1 MKTSLSLFM
10 AVLSLAWAAVA
21 LSPGTETGASLPW
34 LARQEGLYLTG
45 LLSIGL
51 MSLAMVLAVRP
62 AWAERPLG
70 GLDRVYRVHKWA
82 GILAI
87 VLAAAHWLVEMS
99 DDIIKGLWG
108 KAGKPDNEHV
118 TGVLAGLQDLAEE
131 FGEWAIYA
139 VLAMLVLSLWKRFP
153 YVLWRHAHRIMP
165 VLYLMLAF
173 HAALLAPTS
182 YWTQPVGA
190 LLALL
195 LSGGT
200 IASFVSLTGRIG
212 RKRQVSA
219 EIVSV
224 GGPGPGVTE
233 VQCRVTSP
241 HFKHKPGQFA
251 FVTFDAVEGAHPFT
265 IASADQG
272 DGLLT
277 FQIKGLGDYTRKLA
291 HVLSTGQKL
300 HIEGPYG
307 HFSPDHLDRKARQ
320 TWVAAGIGVTPFIA
334 WLESLTKAPAE
345 APAACLHYLVRDA
358 RTDPFVG
365 RLRALCAGL
374 PSITLCIHDTASG
387 DRPNAESLL
396 SRANNT
402 DRLEVWFCGP
412 QGLGAQIRDA
422 LARGLPNAGRFHQ
435 ELFEMR

>member
-1 MKTSLSLFM
+1 MKTLLTLFV
-10 AVLSLAWAAVA
+10 AVLSLAWATAA
-21 LSPGTETGASLPW
+21 LAPGAEITTSLPW
-34 LARQEGLYLTG
+34 IARQEGLYLSG

-62 AWAERPLG
+62 AWLERPLG
-70 GLDRVYRVHKWA
+70 GLDRAYRVHKWA

-87 VLAAAHWLVEMS
+87 ALAATHWLVEMS
-99 DDIIKGLWG
+99 DDIIKNIWG

-153 YVLWRHAHRIMP
+153 YAWWRHAHRIMP

-173 HAALLAPTS
+173 HAALLAPAT

-195 LSGGT
+195 LSAGT
-200 IASFVSLTGRIG
+200 IASIISLTGRIAH
-212 RKRQVSA
+212 KRQFGA

-224 GGPGPGVTE
+224 SSPAPDITE
-233 VQCRVTSP
+233 VRCRLASP
-241 HFKHKPGQFA
+241 HFTHKPGQFA
-251 FVTFDAVEGAHPFT
+251 FVTFDTLEGAHPFT

-272 DGLLT
+272 DGLLS

-291 HVLSTGQKL
+291 QRLSTGQKL
-300 HIEGPYG
+300 SIEGPYG
-307 HFSPDHLDRKARQ
+307 HFSPDRLDRNAQQR
-320 TWVAAGIGVTPFIA
+320 WVAAGIGVTPFIA
-334 WLESLTKAPAE
+334 WLESLSNAPAD
-345 APAACLHYLVRDA
+345 APPARLHYLVRDE
-358 RTDPFVG
+358 RNDPFVE
-365 RLRALCAGL
+365 RLRALCSVL
-374 PSITLCIHDTASG
+374 PSIELHIHDTGSG
-387 DRPNAESLL
+387 NRPDADSLIG
-396 SRANNT
+396 RANNVEK
-402 DRLEVWFCGP
+402 LEVWFCGP
-412 QGLGAQIRDA
+412 QGLGAQIRSA
-422 LARGLPNAGRFHQ
+422 LERHFPTKGRFHQ

>member
-1 MKTSLSLFM
+1 MKTLLTTFV

-21 LSPGTETGASLPW
+21 LSPAAGTSASLPW
-34 LARQEGLYLTG
+34 LARQEALYLTG

-62 AWAERPLG
+62 AWLERPLG

-87 VLAAAHWLVEMS
+87 LLAAAHWLVEMS
-99 DDIIKGLWG
+99 DDIIKGIWG
-108 KAGKPDNEHV
+108 KVGKPDNEHV
-118 TGVLAGLQDLAEE
+118 TGMLAGLQDLAEE

-153 YVLWRHAHRIMP
+153 YLLWRHSHRIMP

-173 HAALLAPTS
+173 HAALLAPVA

-195 LSGGT
+195 LSAGT
-200 IASFVSLTGRIG
+200 IASIISLTGRIG
-212 RKRQVSA
+212 RRRQVSA
-219 EIVSV
+219 EIVSLRC
-224 GGPGPGVTE
+224 PAADITE

-241 HFKHKPGQFA
+241 HFSHKPGQFA

-272 DGLLT
+272 TGLLT

-291 HVLSTGQKL
+291 QHLGTGQKL
-300 HIEGPYG
+300 RIEGPYG
-307 HFSPDHLDRKARQ
+307 HFSPDRLDRKARQ
-320 TWVAAGIGVTPFIA
+320 RWVAAGIGVTPFIA
-334 WLESLTKAPAE
+334 WLESLTRAPAD
-345 APAACLHYLVRDA
+345 APVARLHYLVRDEH
-358 RTDPFVG
+358 TDPFVT
-365 RLRALCAGL
+365 RLRELCAAL
-374 PSITLCIHDTASG
+374 PSIELRIHDTASG
-387 DRPNAESLL
+387 DRPDAESLL
-396 SRANNT
+396 GGANDT

-412 QGLGAQIRDA
+412 QGLAAQIRDA
-422 LARGLPNAGRFHQ
+422 LARHFPHKGRFHQ